1 MPGFYSFLPTPTYR
15 SNRLARACSFP
26 NPGLHTED
34 TSRWT
39 KALLSSSL
47 KRLLFRR
54 EISTRIRGLNRPR
67 VSRGRSKLSKSRRP
81 ESVYVAGPQL
91 QTIFEPRIAH
101 IITRLSRKTSKTHKD
116 LFLPAVRRVRT
127 LPNRSIQTIFDF
139 RITCIA
145 TSQRLPFGG
154 IDSSPSVVRRSPSS
168 QDNCHRAISV
178 PYDISV

>member
-1 MPGFYSFLPTPTYR
+1 MPGFYTFLPTPTYR

-81 ESVYVAGPQL
+81 ESVYVAGPQHPDDL
-91 QTIFEPRIAH
+91 RLPYHLHRHKPEATFWGYRLIPVSCPE
-101 IITRLSRKTSKTHKD
+101 IT
-116 LFLPAVRRVRT
+116 FLPGQLPPGDLCT
-127 LPNRSIQTIFDF
+127 LRYLSLTIEEE
-139 RITCIA
+139 
-145 TSQRLPFGG
+145 
-154 IDSSPSVVRRSPSS
+154 
-168 QDNCHRAISV
+168 
-178 PYDISV
+178 